1 LHDLEDIK
9 KFTRHY
15 LQGNEYRKISG
26 YGYRYS
32 TIYSVCDTAYHY
44 KELVGRIVP
53 YVVTFRTRIDIVYIA
68 FLAWMNN
75 IKRIMSFSLVAG
87 MFFIAALATSSLGT
101 TRTAFA
107 QNTSTAM
114 NQTAAQMNQ
123 TAAQNMSNQT
133 AAQMNQTASQMNQT
147 AAQSANKTSTNQ
159 TSSNNPKLTTSDVQ
173 DIRKSLE
180 EIRKDIADG
189 KATEALK
196 AINDM
201 DNKLLVSM
209 SSNPPPM
216 LEKSTG
222 NDDSNKN
229 N

>member
-1 LHDLEDIK
+1 LAEIDI
-9 KFTRHY
+9 
-15 LQGNEYRKISG
+15 I
-26 YGYRYS
+26 
-32 TIYSVCDTAYHY
+32 
-44 KELVGRIVP
+44 
-53 YVVTFRTRIDIVYIA
+53 YVV
-68 FLAWMNN
+68 FLISMNN
-75 IKRIMSFSLVAG
+75 IKTITGFSLAVG
-87 MFFIAALATSSLGT
+87 MFLIAALATSTAS
-101 TRTAFA
+101 RTAFA

-114 NQTAAQMNQ
+114 NQTA
-123 TAAQNMSNQT
+123 SE
-133 AAQMNQTASQMNQT
+133 MNQTASEMNQT

-159 TSSNNPKLTTSDVQ
+159 TISNNPKLTTSDVQ

-222 NDDSNKN
+222 NDNSNKN